1 VWLRSKTWGIASF
14 LNVLGVME
22 GGGGGMTFVVY
33 DYAYL
38 GPLVLIIVSDKT
50 KAHSFLLVPILHI
63 MHLCYVII
71 STSPTSL

>member
-1 VWLRSKTWGIASF
+1 
-14 LNVLGVME
+14 
-22 GGGGGMTFVVY
+22 MTFVVY